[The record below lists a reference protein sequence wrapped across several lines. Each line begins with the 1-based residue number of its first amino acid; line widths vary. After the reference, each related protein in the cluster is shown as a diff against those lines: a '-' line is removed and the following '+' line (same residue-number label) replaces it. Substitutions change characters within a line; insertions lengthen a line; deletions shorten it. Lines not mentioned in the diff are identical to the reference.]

1 MRREQPERKTNQLA
15 SQEDARGVR
24 GGSNNRGTRRKVQR
38 IGERSAALDW
48 PIYFTEDG
56 RRKVNC
62 PECGLPRD
70 PEYAKRALC
79 SCCGHWGL
87 ERNQRVEE
95 DATEVFTEDGQLMVL
110 DRPAKREQPKAEPKV
125 DKKKVEAITADL
137 FLVALF

>member
-15 SQEDARGVR
+15 RQEEA
-24 GGSNNRGTRRKVQR
+24 RGTRKKVQR

-70 PEYAKRALC
+70 PEYARRAPC
-79 SCCGHWGL
+79 TCCGHWGL
-87 ERNQRVEE
+87 ERTKKRRDEE
-95 DATEVFTEDGQLMVL
+95 ATEVFNEDGDLVLL
-110 DRPAKREQPKAEPKV
+110 DRPVKREKPKVAVDTKKAE
-125 DKKKVEAITADL
+125 ATTADL
-137 FLVALF
+137 FLAALF